1 MLSYLKTSSPSL
13 SSFESNALSLLSS
26 KSLDES
32 SKKEIGTIRRYGVGA
47 DVMIMYGGLLNEL
60 SGGAEGGQEF
70 ELEDDEVRKV
80 DRREVEKYL
89 LRTAESLDEIIAICK
104 SNGM

>member
-1 MLSYLKTSSPSL
+1 
-13 SSFESNALSLLSS
+13 
-26 KSLDES
+26 
-32 SKKEIGTIRRYGVGA
+32 
-47 DVMIMYGGLLNEL
+47 MIMYGGLLNEL

-70 ELEDDEVRKV
+70 ELDDEEVRKV

>member
-1 MLSYLKTSSPSL
+1 
-13 SSFESNALSLLSS
+13 
-26 KSLDES
+26 
-32 SKKEIGTIRRYGVGA
+32 
-47 DVMIMYGGLLNEL
+47 MIMYGGLMNEL
-60 SGGAEGGQEF
+60 SGGGEGGPEF
-70 ELEDDEVRKV
+70 ELDYDEVRKV

>member
-1 MLSYLKTSSPSL
+1 MNFLSSCLHSPKWLYSSPYV
-13 SSFESNALSLLSS
+13 AP
-26 KSLDES
+26 
-32 SKKEIGTIRRYGVGA
+32 
-47 DVMIMYGGLLNEL
+47 
-60 SGGAEGGQEF
+60 SGQWF
-70 ELEDDEVRKV
+70 ELDDDEVRKV